1 MKRTMNE
8 EKNRKI
14 IIDTDPGHDDV
25 LAILLLEKSG
35 LFDIKTITTVAGN
48 STIQNTTNNARYALD
63 LIESTTPIYS
73 GAEKPLKRELIQA
86 DVHGETGLAGA
97 EITKEAEL
105 TKNASQKIIE
115 IVRANPKK
123 VSIVVIGPETNIAEA
138 FIKDP
143 VLPSL
148 IEKIVIMGGAIN
160 VPGNKNR
167 VGEFNIFVD
176 PEAADIVF
184 KADVKKVLVPLDVCN
199 NIFFTLDDFDRLK
212 GYSLYEL
219 IKNMMKSYIQGI
231 KDFEKATG
239 AFMYDPLAAYYLI
252 NPGAYKTTPMD
263 IQIETKSDLTRGMT
277 VADKRNYGEK
287 NYNVDVV
294 TSIDKEAFTGDFF
307 NILKK

>member
-1 MKRTMNE
+1 MVYEDK
-8 EKNRKI
+8 KQI

-25 LAILLLEKSG
+25 LAILLLEKAG
-35 LFDIKTITTVAGN
+35 LFDIKAVTTVAGN
-48 STIQNTTNNARYALD
+48 STIENTTNNARYALD
-63 LIESTTPIYS
+63 LINSATSIYS

-86 DVHGETGLAGA
+86 DVHGEAGLAGA
-97 EITKEAEL
+97 VITKEAEI

-115 IVRANPKK
+115 IVRANPRK
-123 VSIVVIGPETNIAEA
+123 VSILVTGPETNIAKA
-138 FIKDP
+138 FMRDP
-143 VLPSL
+143 DLPSL
-148 IEKIVIMGGAIN
+148 IEKIVIMGGAIS

-199 NIFFTLDDFDRLK
+199 DIFFTLDDFDRLK
-212 GYSLYEL
+212 DSFLYDP
-219 IKNMMKSYIQGI
+219 IRKMMKCYIQGI
-231 KDFEKATG
+231 ESFEKTTG

-252 NPGAYKTTPMD
+252 NPTACKITPMD

-277 VADKRNYGEK
+277 VVDNRNYGEK

-294 TSIDKEAFTGDFF
+294 TSIDKELFTSDFF